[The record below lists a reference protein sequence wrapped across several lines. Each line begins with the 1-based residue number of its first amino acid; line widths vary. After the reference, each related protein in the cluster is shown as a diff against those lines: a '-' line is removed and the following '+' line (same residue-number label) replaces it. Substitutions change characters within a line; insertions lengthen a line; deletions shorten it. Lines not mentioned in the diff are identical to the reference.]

1 MLYNRPVNSSMPAQ
15 QVSYKVKF
23 LEKRDRYGNTKWM
36 KDSMDALEAVG
47 RYSFYNNVELR
58 KNYEIMS
65 GRFNVDDYIDNF
77 DAYDLSTMIYQEM
90 KLPSFLKHYDIT
102 TKAVKLLLGEFLKR
116 PDIIRVIAKD
126 VQTSNEK
133 LRIKSDLVWEFMK
146 QSVNTE
152 IANKLTAHG
161 LDPNR
166 DEFKNDEE
174 EAEYKSIIEEKYKEL
189 TPQSIEKYL
198 TYDFRSSAEHWGQ
211 ATLSDDIERFRIRE
225 QDTTEFYD
233 MCVSDRAFSHLYLTP
248 SGYGIETWNP
258 LTCFYQ
264 YNTQNKNIEDL
275 SYVGRILYMSKTEI
289 IDYFGWRMTKEQQE
303 SLYPEYQ
310 KGQVQGSVYKEA
322 FNATLY
328 PFADYR
334 EYDTLVTGVGQAIA
348 ETNMFGSPYGIPQFG
363 FYPGTDGTNYIFT
376 QSDIVQVTQAYWKSQ
391 RKVGKLNIE
400 NPKTGEIITKIV
412 DETFDPKL
420 FDIEEVKESYKDS
433 DEPNT
438 ICWTWI
444 NEAWQGIKINV
455 NYQKYQS
462 TDERSAIYIDVRPC
476 EFQFR
481 GNDPRL
487 IYNCKLPVVGN
498 IFNNRNGRSQSVVD
512 LIKPYQI
519 MVNAFYNQ
527 AYHVAQ
533 KNNGK
538 FFVMGASLLPSIKDW
553 GDEEA
558 QEKFMTIVQNLGLG
572 VVDDSTQ
579 AQAQSMQYGLK
590 VMDMDESDR
599 ITRLINLAMLVEQ
612 QGFMQLGITPQRQG
626 QIQASETATG
636 TTQAINNSY
645 AITEIYFEQFSNY
658 RRRKLQMLVE
668 LAQYVES
675 NTEGDIVKQY
685 TTSDL
690 GQAFIKVSSTD
701 LLLRDMGVY
710 LYNSGEQQ
718 RKKDLIEQLILK
730 HNQSLMPFSKLME
743 IIRMDNLADVQKSLE
758 HQEAIAQKQAQAA
771 EQAKLEHEQQILQ
784 AQLEDKQKDRDLK
797 KYEIDTKANIE
808 LQKVTLQGIANESSF
823 DPNVDLTDKLIA
835 QKEIALKENDAISK
849 NYIAQQQLTNQLIDS
864 FNKNRLE
871 KEKLTHA
878 RQLKE
883 KEFKDKKGIENEKL
897 KQITAQNKNQELMQ
911 SKKIEADLKLQR
923 QKAEADLTLKDKDL
937 KLKELDLKIRKLEI
951 ENAAKKAS
959 IEIKSLEKKI
969 ELEEDMADVK
979 ASSIEKLTKVK
990 EKEAIKLTEIK
1001 SKEAEQASKLKME
1014 QNEQQHSLKLKENVE
1029 SHKQKLKEIKIKP
1042 KLNKKK

>member
-1 MLYNRPVNSSMPAQ
+1 
-15 QVSYKVKF
+15 
-23 LEKRDRYGNTKWM
+23 
-36 KDSMDALEAVG
+36 
-47 RYSFYNNVELR
+47 
-58 KNYEIMS
+58 
-65 GRFNVDDYIDNF
+65 
-77 DAYDLSTMIYQEM
+77 
-90 KLPSFLKHYDIT
+90 
-102 TKAVKLLLGEFLKR
+102 
-116 PDIIRVIAKD
+116 
-126 VQTSNEK
+126 
-133 LRIKSDLVWEFMK
+133 
-146 QSVNTE
+146 
-152 IANKLTAHG
+152 
-161 LDPNR
+161 
-166 DEFKNDEE
+166 
-174 EAEYKSIIEEKYKEL
+174 
-189 TPQSIEKYL
+189 
-198 TYDFRSSAEHWGQ
+198 
-211 ATLSDDIERFRIRE
+211 
-225 QDTTEFYD
+225 
-233 MCVSDRAFSHLYLTP
+233 
-248 SGYGIETWNP
+248 
-258 LTCFYQ
+258 
-264 YNTQNKNIEDL
+264 
-275 SYVGRILYMSKTEI
+275 
-289 IDYFGWRMTKEQQE
+289 
-303 SLYPEYQ
+303 
-310 KGQVQGSVYKEA
+310 
-322 FNATLY
+322 
-328 PFADYR
+328 
-334 EYDTLVTGVGQAIA
+334 
-348 ETNMFGSPYGIPQFG
+348 
-363 FYPGTDGTNYIFT
+363 
-376 QSDIVQVTQAYWKSQ
+376 
-391 RKVGKLNIE
+391 
-400 NPKTGEIITKIV
+400 
-412 DETFDPKL
+412 
-420 FDIEEVKESYKDS
+420 
-433 DEPNT
+433 
-438 ICWTWI
+438 
-444 NEAWQGIKINV
+444 
-455 NYQKYQS
+455 
-462 TDERSAIYIDVRPC
+462 
-476 EFQFR
+476 
-481 GNDPRL
+481 
-487 IYNCKLPVVGN
+487 
-498 IFNNRNGRSQSVVD
+498 
-512 LIKPYQI
+512 
-519 MVNAFYNQ
+519 
-527 AYHVAQ
+527 
-533 KNNGK
+533 
-538 FFVMGASLLPSIKDW
+538 
-553 GDEEA
+553 
-558 QEKFMTIVQNLGLG
+558 
-572 VVDDSTQ
+572 
-579 AQAQSMQYGLK
+579 
-590 VMDMDESDR
+590 
-599 ITRLINLAMLVEQ
+599 
-612 QGFMQLGITPQRQG
+612 
-626 QIQASETATG
+626 
-636 TTQAINNSY
+636 
-645 AITEIYFEQFSNY
+645 
-658 RRRKLQMLVE
+658 MLVE

-701 LLLRDMGVY
+701 LLRDMGVY